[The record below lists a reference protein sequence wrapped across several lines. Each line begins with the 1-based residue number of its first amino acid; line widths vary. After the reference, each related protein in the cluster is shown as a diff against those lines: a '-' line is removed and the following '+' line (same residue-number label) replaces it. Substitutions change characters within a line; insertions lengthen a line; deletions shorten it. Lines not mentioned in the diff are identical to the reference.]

1 MVAFVYPPSL
11 DSRPVK
17 ILLKDTGSGYPD
29 ITQGDGIYSAYLT
42 VQALGTFRYVF
53 ISILSIQG
61 YHFKTGQKLLHIKES
76 CRQIS
81 GNTLIHQNVEVF
93 CSPKW

>member
-1 MVAFVYPPSL
+1 MKLPILIINCIFNHFSDGLTKILYAKVTQDTLPIQDAHVVAFVYPPSL

-42 VQALGTFRYVF
+42 VQGLGTFRYVF
-53 ISILSIQG
+53 
-61 YHFKTGQKLLHIKES
+61 T
-76 CRQIS
+76 
-81 GNTLIHQNVEVF
+81 
-93 CSPKW
+93 